1 MISIFGNRYKFN
13 LTLATF
19 FILGIAVSLFAIYS
33 LPANLRLADGYQSQF
48 LNVYIILAI
57 TFMLGAISLVSA
69 LRYKKEVVVFRDKT
83 IDLEAEKKQ
92 EAAEQG
98 KTTISLEGV
107 KAEIQNA
114 TGEKGIFEAG
124 LKAICRQLEAGQGA
138 VYATRQTEDKR
149 IVELVGGYALS
160 IGESTKLSYE
170 FGEGLI
176 GQAAASGQS
185 LYVDDVPEG
194 YIKIVSGL
202 GTASPRYMLIVPIK
216 HDDNLTGVMEIASF
230 TPITEDHRRF
240 TQESADLI
248 ADRILTQAS

>member
-1 MISIFGNRYKFN
+1 MISIFRNRYKLS

-33 LPANLRLADGYQSQF
+33 LPGDLRLADGYQSQF
-48 LNVYIILAI
+48 FSVYIILAI
-57 TFMLGAISLVSA
+57 TFMLGSISLVSA

-83 IDLEAEKKQ
+83 IDEAFEKKN
-92 EAAEQG
+92 EAEQG
-98 KTTISLEGV
+98 KTTISLDGV
-107 KAEIQNA
+107 TSEVQQANGTKE
-114 TGEKGIFEAG
+114 IFEAG

-138 VYATRQTEDKR
+138 VYEARQTDDKR
-149 IVELVGGYALS
+149 IIELVGGYALS
-160 IGESTKLSYE
+160 IGESTKISYE

-202 GTASPRYMLIVPIK
+202 GTASPKFLLIIPILR
-216 HDDNLTGVMEIASF
+216 DGLVSGVMEIASF
-230 TPITEDHRRF
+230 TPISEDYRRF
-240 TQESADLI
+240 SEESAELI
-248 ADRILTQAS
+248 ANRISTNAS